1 MDPRSA
7 AFTGQRVG
15 WLLGCLLVLGCVAIY
30 REVGSFD
37 FVTFDDE
44 HCIVFNPHMGPAT
57 FERASWAF
65 TDVSYA
71 RRYMPL
77 GWLGFA
83 AVFSWFGLEPSA
95 YHWVGAILHATNAVL
110 LFLVIFRICDLR
122 LGLGDRIGRDW
133 RPIAVF
139 LGAAFWAWHPL
150 RVESVA
156 WSAGLLYGQAMFFL
170 LLAVAAM
177 LAPFGGRLARLFSN
191 FCYGASLL
199 TYPLAIGF
207 VPVFALIAAWRNA
220 GWREAGRVTMPY
232 ALASGIVLAI
242 NLHLRVD
249 AGEAFRQAPTWAE
262 FPLLNRVTQ
271 ACYLWVYYLWKPFWP
286 TDLTLLNP
294 ALIDFDPWSVRFVG
308 SAVGM
313 FLIGGIAL
321 IWRPFRT
328 TLGVFLLVHMAVLVP
343 MLGLAEIP
351 HFPSDRYAGFSQIV
365 LATVLGLALAR
376 IARAQSRGWVAL
388 AGLGVCFG
396 LGSVSAD
403 QTLVWRD
410 AQTLFRHVGR
420 FLRPEQ
426 SPLML
431 FERPA
436 VLLYRSGDLSGAL
449 ALYDRGIAELP
460 EEPALVVGREA
471 LLRQATEHRE
481 RLAAIGAPAS
491 TPPVVFLQ
499 QSLGLAAARAGDA
512 QTALAHLQRARRSA
526 PDFYETA
533 YNLALVWLQ
542 LGETREALGN
552 FFWAEIHGGDRLSV
566 AAKTR
571 LLNLIAEQF
580 DAAGEV
586 RLAEAARKRAASGAT
601 ALPSVQ

>member
-1 MDPRSA
+1 MDSRSA
-7 AFTGQRVG
+7 AFTRQRVG

-44 HCIVFNPHMGPAT
+44 HCIVFNPHMGPLT

-83 AVFSWFGLEPSA
+83 TVFSWFGLEPGA

-110 LFLVIFRICDLR
+110 LFLVILKVCDLK
-122 LGLGDRIGRDW
+122 LGVGDRAGCDW
-133 RPIAVF
+133 RLIAVF

-170 LLAVAAM
+170 LLAVTAM
-177 LAPFGGRLARLFSN
+177 LVSSGSRIARLFSVL
-191 FCYGASLL
+191 CYGASLL

-207 VPVFALIAAWRNA
+207 VPVFALIAAWRSV
-220 GWREAGRVTMPY
+220 GWKEVGRVTMPY
-232 ALASGIVLAI
+232 AVLGGIVLAI

-262 FPLLNRVTQ
+262 FPLLNRISQ
-271 ACYLWVYYLWKPFWP
+271 ACYLWAYYLWKPFWP

-294 ALIDFDPWSVRFVG
+294 VLIDFDPWSIRFVG
-308 SAVGM
+308 SAAGL

-321 IWRPFRT
+321 IWRPFRM
-328 TLGVFLLVHMAVLVP
+328 TLGVFLLVHMAILVP

-351 HFPSDRYAGFSQIV
+351 HFPSDRYAGFSQIA
-365 LATVLGLALAR
+365 LATLLGLALAR
-376 IARAQSRGWVAL
+376 IARTQARVVVAV
-388 AGLGVCFG
+388 AGLAVCFR
-396 LGSVSAD
+396 LGSASAD

-410 AQTLFRHVGR
+410 AQTLFRHVSR

-449 ALYDRGIAELP
+449 ALFDRGITELP
-460 EEPALVVGREA
+460 DEPALVAGREA

-491 TPPVVFLQ
+491 TPPIVFLQ
-499 QSLGLAAARAGDA
+499 QSLGLAAARAGDSR
-512 QTALAHLQRARRSA
+512 TALAHLRRARASA
-526 PDFYETA
+526 PEFYETA

-552 FFWAEIHGGDRLSV
+552 FFWAEIHGGDRLSA

-586 RLAEAARKRAASGAT
+586 RLAEAARRRAAIGAT
-601 ALPSVQ
+601 GLPSVQ

>member
-1 MDPRSA
+1 M
-7 AFTGQRVG
+7 
-15 WLLGCLLVLGCVAIY
+15 
-30 REVGSFD
+30 
-37 FVTFDDE
+37 
-44 HCIVFNPHMGPAT
+44 
-57 FERASWAF
+57 
-65 TDVSYA
+65 
-71 RRYMPL
+71 
-77 GWLGFA
+77 
-83 AVFSWFGLEPSA
+83 
-95 YHWVGAILHATNAVL
+95 
-110 LFLVIFRICDLR
+110 FLC
-122 LGLGDRIGRDW
+122 
-133 RPIAVF
+133 
-139 LGAAFWAWHPL
+139 AAFWAWHPL

-177 LAPFGGRLARLFSN
+177 LAPFGGRLARLFSIL
-191 FCYGASLL
+191 CYGASLL

-376 IARAQSRGWVAL
+376 IARAQTRGWVAL

-396 LGSVSAD
+396 LGSASAD

-460 EEPALVVGREA
+460 DEPALVEGREA

-481 RLAAIGAPAS
+481 RLVAIGAPAS

-499 QSLGLAAARAGDA
+499 QSLGLAAARAGDSR
-512 QTALAHLQRARRSA
+512 TALAHLQRARKSA
-526 PDFYETA
+526 PDFYEPA

-542 LGETREALGN
+542 LGETRAALGN

-566 AAKTR
+566 ASKTR
-571 LLNLIAEQF
+571 LLNLIADQF
-580 DAAGEV
+580 DAAGEA
-586 RLAEAARKRAASGAT
+586 RLAEAARRRSVSAAT

>member
-1 MDPRSA
+1 MDPRTA

-37 FVTFDDE
+37 FVTVDDE
-44 HCIVFNPHMGPAT
+44 HCIVFNPHMGPVT
-57 FERASWAF
+57 LERASWAF

-122 LGLGDRIGRDW
+122 LGLGDRNGRDW
-133 RPIAVF
+133 RLIVSF

-177 LAPFGGRLARLFSN
+177 LAPFGNRTARLFSI

-294 ALIDFDPWSVRFVG
+294 ALIDFDPWSVHFVG

-328 TLGVFLLVHMAVLVP
+328 KLGVFLLVHMAVLVP

-376 IARAQSRGWVAL
+376 IARAQTRGWVAL

-396 LGSVSAD
+396 LGSASAD

-460 EEPALVVGREA
+460 DEPALVEGREA

-481 RLAAIGAPAS
+481 RLVAIGAPAS

-499 QSLGLAAARAGDA
+499 QSLGLAAARAGDSR
-512 QTALAHLQRARRSA
+512 TALAHLQRARKSA

-533 YNLALVWLQ
+533 YNLALVWLH
-542 LGETREALGN
+542 LGNTRAALGC
-552 FFWAEIHGGDRLSV
+552 FLWAEVHGGGHLSALV
-566 AAKTR
+566 R
-571 LLNLIAEQF
+571 QQLLSLIADQF
-580 DAAGEV
+580 AAAGEP
-586 RLAEAARKRAASGAT
+586 RLAEAARRRAVTPAVA
-601 ALPSVQ
+601 PRSVQ